1 MGNYEK
7 QAKIDID
14 RHPEWNE
21 QEQTTHLYRMKIK
34 DTMLN
39 SSFREQRNTLFE
51 LIEEC
56 IDKTLPSY
64 WKTNNF
70 TNITDIPYGEKAK
83 PYARGLYAKNFIID
97 EGV

>member
-39 SSFREQRNTLFE
+39 SSFRERRNTLFE

-56 IDKTLPSY
+56 INKTLQSS
-64 WKTNNF
+64 WSTNNF
-70 TNITDIPYGEKAK
+70 TNITDVPYGEKEK
-83 PYARGLYAKNFIID
+83 PWARGLRSQTRIID
-97 EGV
+97 E